1 MRALNHAIEEAAMF
15 NDMMEKIAPQRA
27 GGMFV
32 MGENGRQY
40 VPGENREQ
48 RRRREQAE
56 KRAAKAAR
64 KVARA

>member
-1 MRALNHAIEEAAMF
+1 MRAINTAIEEAALF
-15 NDMMEKIAPQRA
+15 NDLMEKIAPQRA

-32 MGENGRQY
+32 LGENGRQY

-56 KRAAKAAR
+56 RVAAKRARKAAR
-64 KVARA
+64 A

>member
-1 MRALNHAIEEAAMF
+1 MRALNVAIEEAALF
-15 NDMMEKIAPQRA
+15 NDMMEKIAQQRS

-32 MGENGRQY
+32 GENGRQY

-64 KVARA
+64 KAAMR